1 MSLTKNHAL
10 SWLILIILML
20 TWGSSFILIKKGL
33 TVFSSMQIGALR
45 IGIAFLVL
53 LPFAFSRLKKINK
66 QQWKVLLLISAGN
79 TAPAFLFPLAQRS
92 LDSATA
98 GVLNS
103 LTPLFTLII
112 GLLFFQLKVKWF
124 NILGVLIGLIG
135 AIGLI
140 SNSGGASFSLN
151 IGYAAY
157 IILATIFYALN
168 GNLIKSFLKQLDSF
182 SITIFIFFIFGLPAL
197 FYLFLGTTFIEQ
209 LNNDPRVWEGLAY
222 ISTLAIIGTAIA
234 LILFNHLIKINTV
247 IFASSVTYLIPI
259 VAFAWGFIDGEKFG
273 ISYVLWIMLILL
285 GIFMVN
291 AKRIGLPKRKKYI

>member
-1 MSLTKNHAL
+1 MSSTKNNGL

-53 LPFAFSRLKKINK
+53 LPFAFSRLKKISRR
-66 QQWKVLLLISAGN
+66 QWKILSLISIGN

-124 NILGVLIGLIG
+124 NVVGVLIGLIG

-140 SNSGGASFSLN
+140 SISGGASFSFN

-157 IILATIFYALN
+157 IIIATILYALN
-168 GNLIKSFLKQLDSF
+168 ANLIKSFLKQLDSF

-197 FYLFLGTTFIEQ
+197 IYLFFGTSFIEQ

-222 ISTLAIIGTAIA
+222 ISTLAIFGTAIA
-234 LILFNHLIKINTV
+234 LVLFNYLIKINTV

-259 VAFAWGFIDGEKFG
+259 VAFAWGILDGERFG
-273 ISYVLWIMLILL
+273 LSYVLWIMLILF

-291 AKRIGLPKRKKYI
+291 AKRIGLHKK